1 MKTSKFQWTG
11 ELGHLWTFQSVRKC
25 PFQCLTIC
33 GRLTGMSETT
43 SWITS
48 GPPMVAAAEGR
59 IWIDGNVYGVAHAV
73 ALRNL

>member
-1 MKTSKFQWTG
+1 
-11 ELGHLWTFQSVRKC
+11 
-25 PFQCLTIC
+25 
-33 GRLTGMSETT
+33 MSETT

-48 GPPMVAAAEGR
+48 GPPMAAAAEGR